1 MIRAKCCATFN
12 LLPRGPMRVAS
23 QPVRVGPTEALP
35 SRRELLHDEM
45 HDKPHDELH
54 DELHDARPPCP
65 VLATARVD
73 GWRCARVPPDA

>member
-73 GWRCARVPPDA
+73 AWRCARVPRDA